1 MKTNYR
7 SGFVSF
13 VGRPN
18 VGKSTLTN
26 AMVGEK
32 VAITSS
38 KPQTTRRAIRG
49 IVHREHGQIII
60 VDTPGLHRPRT
71 LLGQRLN
78 DLVDST
84 LGDVDV
90 IGFCIPANERI
101 GVGDTFINEQLGNYR
116 RAKLI
121 AIVTKSELV
130 SKKQLAEQ
138 LLAVQAL
145 REWSAI
151 IPVSA
156 VAEDQLEELANLLI
170 AELPLS
176 EKLYPDEIVTDET
189 IESRICELVREAA
202 LEGVRDELPHS
213 LAVTMDEMNQ
223 REGKDLMDVHVNV
236 WVERD
241 SQKSIIIGHKGSR
254 LSDVGRRARL
264 EIEKLLGQRV
274 FLSIRVK
281 VAPDWQRDPKQLG
294 RLGF

>member
-1 MKTNYR
+1 MTNDYR
-7 SGFVSF
+7 AGFVSF

-38 KPQTTRRAIRG
+38 KPQTTRRAIRA
-49 IVHREHGQIII
+49 IVHREAGQIII

-84 LGDVDV
+84 LSDVDV
-90 IGFCIPANERI
+90 IGFCIPANEKI
-101 GVGDTFINEQLGNYR
+101 AAGDTFINEQLNNYR
-116 RAKLI
+116 RAKLV

-130 SKKQLAEQ
+130 SKKQMAEQ
-138 LLAVQAL
+138 LLAVQNL
-145 REWSAI
+145 REWNAI

-156 VAEDQLEELANLLI
+156 VVDDQLEELTGLLMSL
-170 AELPLS
+170 LPRS
-176 EKLYPDEIVTDET
+176 EQLYPDEAVTDET
-189 IESRICELVREAA
+189 LENRICELVREAA

-223 REGKDLMDVHVNV
+223 REGRDLVDIHINV

-264 EIEKLLGQRV
+264 EIEKLIGQKV